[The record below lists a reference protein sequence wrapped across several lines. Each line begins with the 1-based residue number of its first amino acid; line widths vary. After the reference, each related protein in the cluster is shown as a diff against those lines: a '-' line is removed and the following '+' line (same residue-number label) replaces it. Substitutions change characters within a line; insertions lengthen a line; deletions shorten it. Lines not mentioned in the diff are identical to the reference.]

1 MFTNQP
7 CRVNQLTSFDTVKYI
22 EKTKN
27 YYEAQGFDV
36 PYRWAQND
44 SAPLTR
50 LRKPLAQSRVALAST
65 ASTYPRKLLE
75 HRTVE
80 ARANENL
87 PTKLHG
93 EDLAWDREATH
104 LNDRGSFFP
113 IEVLQDF
120 AKQRIIGDI
129 SRRSYFLPTEYSQ
142 RKTMQFDATQVL
154 QHCREDGVDALLLVP
169 L

>member
-1 MFTNQP
+1 MTL
-7 CRVNQLTSFDTVKYI
+7 VASVKYI
-22 EKTKN
+22 EKTKS

-36 PYRWAQND
+36 PYRWAHNAD
-44 SAPLTR
+44 APFTS
-50 LRKPLAQSRVALAST
+50 LRKPLAESRIGLAST

-80 ARANENL
+80 ALANIEL
-87 PTKLHG
+87 PPKLYA

-113 IEVLQDF
+113 IEILQDF
-120 AKQRIIGDI
+120 VTMKVIGDL

-142 RKTMQFDATQVL
+142 RKTTQTDAPLVL
-154 QHCREDGVDALLLVP
+154 QHCRDDAVDALLLVP